1 MLSRPAARPGYA
13 NVMAT
18 VAVFVALGG
27 SSYAAVTVTGEQ
39 IQNNS
44 VASPDLRDNAVRGKD
59 IRRGTVKSSDIRDS
73 SLRARDFMPG
83 QLKPGAR
90 GETGAAGA
98 MGPEGPQ
105 GAAGPQGEP
114 GPAGADGPAGAPGPA
129 GADGPAG
136 PAGISGLERV
146 VGGSANNSQS
156 PKSATATCPAGKKVL
171 GTGSLVQGA
180 ATGSNPNLLT
190 DVAVLATLV
199 DAGLTTVQAIAA
211 EEEPT
216 GANWGLTA
224 YAMCGYAS

>member
-1 MLSRPAARPGYA
+1 MLSRPAARLGYA

-27 SSYAAVTVTGEQ
+27 SSYAAMTVTGAQ

-44 VASPDLRDNAVRGKD
+44 VASPDLRDNGVRGKD
-59 IRRGTVKSSDIRDS
+59 IRRGTVRSSDIRDW

-83 QLKPGAR
+83 QLTAGGR
-90 GETGAAGA
+90 GETGPAGA
-98 MGPEGPQ
+98 TGPEGPQ
-105 GAAGPQGEP
+105 GAAGPQGES
-114 GPAGADGPAGAPGPA
+114 GPA

-136 PAGISGLERV
+136 PAGQAGISGLERV
-146 VGGSANNSQS
+146 VGHTAYNSASF
-156 PKSATATCPAGKKVL
+156 KSTTATCPDGKKIL
-171 GTGSLVQGA
+171 GTGSFAQGA
-180 ATGSNPNLLT
+180 ATGSPPNQLT
-190 DVAVLATLV
+190 DVVVLGTLV
-199 DAGLTTVQAIAA
+199 DADLTTVQAIAA

>member
-1 MLSRPAARPGYA
+1 MLLRPTARSGYA

-27 SSYAAVTVTGEQ
+27 SSYAAMTVTGEQ
-39 IQNNS
+39 IQDNS

-73 SLRARDFMPG
+73 SLRARDFRPG
-83 QLKPGAR
+83 ELKPGAR

-98 MGPEGPQ
+98 VGAEGPR

-114 GPAGADGPAGAPGPA
+114 GPAG
-129 GADGPAG
+129 
-136 PAGISGLERV
+136 ISGLERV
-146 VGGSANNSQS
+146 TGSSANNSQS

-171 GTGSLVQGA
+171 GTGSFVQGG
-180 ATGSNPNLLT
+180 ATGSAPDLLT

-199 DAGLTTVQAIAA
+199 DADLTTVQAIAA